1 MVSVVV
7 LTDEVVM
14 DRLEQVERIL
24 KKLAKSQAKAD
35 RQRAKDRAEAK
46 AEAKAEAVEAK
57 AEAKAEAKRLKEER
71 DRQRAEEL
79 ARDKKRQAEWE
90 KRQAEWEKRQAEW
103 EKRSADLDRKI
114 ANVSEQVGG
123 QANIIGEIAEAMTVS
138 DNIVD
143 LVNKFDGIS
152 VEYFSFNVR
161 RKYPT
166 KDATGKAIR
175 RQYEADGIADG
186 EKVVVAI
193 EAKASLRRAY
203 VKDFLKNLETF
214 KLAYPDHRHK
224 DLYGA
229 ITFVRAD
236 DSALE
241 LAEKHGLFVI
251 KTSPPDVELVN
262 AKGFK
267 PIKFV

>member
-57 AEAKAEAKRLKEER
+57 AEAKRLKEER

-79 ARDKKRQAEWE
+79 ARDE